1 MNWRLPLTLALLAA
15 AIVSGWSVWTHRPA
29 TGGDARDTQRSD
41 YLLHDFE
48 VVVLDGEGQES
59 FTLRAP
65 FLERH
70 PGDRTMS
77 LQSPLFVIPPKRG
90 SGAAPWEV
98 RADTGWVSAEGDE
111 LRLRGDVVATTT
123 GSASRPVKMT
133 TEQLNVFPDGKRAT
147 SAVAVTV
154 TQPGSILRGFGME
167 ALLDSRRVRLKS
179 NVRVRYVPPHR

>member
-1 MNWRLPLTLALLAA
+1 MNWRLALTLSLLAA
-15 AIVSGWSVWTHRPA
+15 AIVSGWSVWKHRPDA
-29 TGGDARDTQRSD
+29 VVDAGDAQRSD

-48 VVVLDGEGQES
+48 IVVLDRQGHES

-77 LQSPLFVIPPKRG
+77 LQSPLFLSPPKRG
-90 SGAAPWEV
+90 SDAAPWEV

-111 LRLRGDVVATTT
+111 LRLRGDVVASST
-123 GSASRPVKMT
+123 GSGSRPVRMA
-133 TEQLNVFPDGKRAT
+133 TEQLNVFPESKRAT

-154 TQPGSILRGFGME
+154 TQPGSILRGLGME

>member
-1 MNWRLPLTLALLAA
+1 MNWRLPLTLALLVA
-15 AIVSGWSVWTHRPA
+15 AIVSGWSVWKHRPA
-29 TGGDARDTQRSD
+29 TVAGGPDAQRSD
-41 YLLHDFE
+41 YLLHEFE
-48 VVVLDGEGQES
+48 VVVLDRQGHES

-65 FLERH
+65 LLERK
-70 PGDRTMS
+70 PGDQTMS
-77 LQSPLFVIPPKRG
+77 LRMPVFLIPPKRG
-90 SGAAPWEV
+90 SDAAPWEV

-133 TEQLNVFPDGKRAT
+133 TEQLNVFPDSKRAT

-154 TQPGSILRGFGME
+154 TQPGSILHGFGME

-179 NVRVRYVPPHR
+179 NVKVRYVPPHR

>member
-1 MNWRLPLTLALLAA
+1 VNWRLPLTLALLAA
-15 AIVSGWSVWTHRPA
+15 AIVSGWSVWKHRPA
-29 TGGDARDTQRSD
+29 TEGGAGDAQRSD

-48 VVVLDGEGQES
+48 VVVLDREGHES

-65 FLERH
+65 LLERR

-77 LQSPLFVIPPKRG
+77 LRTPVFLIPPKRG
-90 SGAAPWEV
+90 SDAAPWEV

-111 LRLRGDVVATTT
+111 LRLRGDVVASTTRD
-123 GSASRPVKMT
+123 AARPVKMT
-133 TEQLNVFPDGKRAT
+133 TEQLNVFPDDKRAT
-147 SAVAVTV
+147 SPVAVTV
-154 TQPGSILRGFGME
+154 TQPGSILRGSGME

>member
-15 AIVSGWSVWTHRPA
+15 AIISGWSVWTHRPA
-29 TGGDARDTQRSD
+29 TVEGGGDTQRSD

-48 VVVLDGEGQES
+48 VVVLDRQGHES

-65 FLERH
+65 FLERR

-77 LQSPLFVIPPKRG
+77 LRTPVFVIPPKRG
-90 SGAAPWEV
+90 SDAAPWEV

-111 LRLRGDVVATTT
+111 LRLRGDVVAETT
-123 GSASRPVKMT
+123 GSASKPVKMT
-133 TEQLNVFPDGKRAT
+133 TEQLNVFPDSKRAT
-147 SAVAVTV
+147 SPVAVTV
-154 TQPGSILRGFGME
+154 TQPGSILRGSGME

-179 NVRVRYVPPHR
+179 NVRVRYAPPHR

>member
-1 MNWRLPLTLALLAA
+1 MNWRLALTLSLLAA
-15 AIVSGWSVWTHRPA
+15 AIVSGWSVWKHRPEA
-29 TGGDARDTQRSD
+29 VVDAGNAQRSD

-48 VVVLDGEGQES
+48 IVVLDRQGHES

-77 LQSPLFVIPPKRG
+77 LQSPLFLIPPKRG
-90 SGAAPWEV
+90 SDAAPWEV

-111 LRLRGDVVATTT
+111 LRLRGDVVASTT
-123 GSASRPVKMT
+123 GSASKPVKMT
-133 TEQLNVFPDGKRAT
+133 TEQLNVFPDSKRAT

-154 TQPGSILRGFGME
+154 TQPGSILRGLGME

>member
-29 TGGDARDTQRSD
+29 SGGDARDTQRSD

-48 VVVLDGEGQES
+48 VVVLDRQGHES

-65 FLERH
+65 LLERH

-77 LQSPLFVIPPKRG
+77 LRTPVFLIPPKRG
-90 SGAAPWEV
+90 SDAAPWEV
-98 RADTGWVSAEGDE
+98 RARTGWVSAEGDE
-111 LRLRGDVVATTT
+111 LRLRGDVIASTT
-123 GSASRPVKMT
+123 SDAARPVKMT
-133 TEQLNVFPDGKRAT
+133 TEQLNVFPDSKRAT
-147 SAVAVTV
+147 SPVAVTV
-154 TQPGSILRGFGME
+154 TQPGSILRGSGME

>member
-15 AIVSGWSVWTHRPA
+15 AIVSGWSVWKHRPA
-29 TGGDARDTQRSD
+29 TVGAGGDMQRSD

-48 VVVLDGEGQES
+48 VVVLDRQGNES

-65 FLERH
+65 FLERQ

-77 LQSPLFVIPPKRG
+77 LRTPVFLIPPKRG
-90 SGAAPWEV
+90 SDAAPWEV

-111 LRLRGDVVATTT
+111 LRLRGDVVAKTT

-133 TEQLNVFPDGKRAT
+133 TEQLNVFPDDKRAT
-147 SAVAVTV
+147 SPVAVTV
-154 TQPGSILRGFGME
+154 TQPGSILRGSGME
-167 ALLDSRRVRLKS
+167 ALLDSRRVRLTS
-179 NVRVRYVPPHR
+179 NVRVRYVPSHR